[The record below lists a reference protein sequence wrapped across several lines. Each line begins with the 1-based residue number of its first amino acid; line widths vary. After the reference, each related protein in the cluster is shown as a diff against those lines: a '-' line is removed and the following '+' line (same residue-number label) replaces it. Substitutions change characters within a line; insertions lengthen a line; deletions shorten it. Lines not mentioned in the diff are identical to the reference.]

1 VGLAGSIVGLVPEP
15 TAQIIGASLE
25 ASSHLAA
32 YGISKGRSEL
42 FLKDANQK
50 LFAPRGLRADIV
62 KLEVVAKIAGVPIL
76 NEEGKVDKNT
86 QLLEPIKGIQ
96 AELSAQQR
104 RLITLAPWTSP
115 LELMPDDHRIVPDSM
130 LDKMQAAAS
139 DRQRR
144 KEESKSF
151 EKRVK
156 AQKRGDKRLSK
167 AQYDFDKEIAKLD
180 REEEKLRDKEVKK
193 PERLEKELSKLG
205 KERGKVQREFDERMG
220 RVVEEKDKASLKD
233 VEEAA
238 MRKILW
244 LLIRRVDASEVVSP
258 TYEEYEDQ
266 LSSRVDTRYAGS
278 SAR

>member
-1 VGLAGSIVGLVPEP
+1 M
-15 TAQIIGASLE
+15 IGAPLE

-42 FLKDANQK
+42 SLKDANQK
-50 LFAPRGLRADIV
+50 LFAPRGLKVDIV

-104 RLITLAPWTSP
+104 RIITLAPWTSP

-130 LDKMQAAAS
+130 LDKMHAAAS

-156 AQKRGDKRLSK
+156 AQKRGDKR
-167 AQYDFDKEIAKLD
+167 
-180 REEEKLRDKEVKK
+180 
-193 PERLEKELSKLG
+193 
-205 KERGKVQREFDERMG
+205 
-220 RVVEEKDKASLKD
+220 
-233 VEEAA
+233 
-238 MRKILW
+238 
-244 LLIRRVDASEVVSP
+244 
-258 TYEEYEDQ
+258 
-266 LSSRVDTRYAGS
+266 
-278 SAR
+278 